1 MANHSA
7 SPPPLNPACL
17 IGRDKIKR
25 MSEIKPK
32 SKRGGKREGAGRKR
46 SSKDRIA
53 RDVTKQRAAAVQEA
67 VVARLEQRDGKADP
81 VEVIMEIAQWA
92 REEWA
97 RLGNVISETGQPD
110 QETMKLR
117 LQCGAL
123 AVDWASKAAPYIRP
137 RLNAVEA
144 KVNVNVT
151 IYERIERSRRR
162 VAIAA

>member
-1 MANHSA
+1 
-7 SPPPLNPACL
+7 
-17 IGRDKIKR
+17 

-81 VEVIMEIAQWA
+81 VEAIMEIAEWA
-92 REEWA
+92 KDEWA
-97 RLGNVISETGQPD
+97 RLGNVISQTGEPDPETV
-110 QETMKLR
+110 KLR
-117 LQCGAL
+117 LQCGVL
-123 AVDWASKAAPYIRP
+123 AVDWLSKAAPYIRP

-144 KVNVNVT
+144 KVNVNITV
-151 IYERIERSRRR
+151 YERIERSRRR